1 MEPIITV
8 NEYPIGWEWLD
19 NVPLEDFNW
28 LIEIFATMTDNTDTY
43 DFANFLNY
51 DQGYES
57 GISMYGHYIACKSL
71 DISSEEEYM
80 NQFTDIKLIC
90 NEL

>member
-28 LIEIFATMTDNTDTY
+28 LIKI
-43 DFANFLNY
+43 
-51 DQGYES
+51 
-57 GISMYGHYIACKSL
+57 L
-71 DISSEEEYM
+71 D
-80 NQFTDIKLIC
+80 L
-90 NEL
+90 

>member
-28 LIEIFATMTDNTDTY
+28 LIEIFD
-43 DFANFLNY
+43 
-51 DQGYES
+51 
-57 GISMYGHYIACKSL
+57 
-71 DISSEEEYM
+71 M

>member
-1 MEPIITV
+1 MKLTI

-19 NVPLEDFNW
+19 KVPLEDFTW
-28 LIEIFATMTDNTDTY
+28 LIEINRKGL
-43 DFANFLNY
+43 ANFLND

-57 GISMYGHYIACKSL
+57 GISMYGHYIVCKSL

-80 NQFTDIKLIC
+80 NQLTDIELIC

>member
-28 LIEIFATMTDNTDTY
+28 LIEIFSTMTDDICTY
-43 DFANFLNY
+43 D
-51 DQGYES
+51 
-57 GISMYGHYIACKSL
+57 L
-71 DISSEEEYM
+71 DIR
-80 NQFTDIKLIC
+80 DILKSYIIARY
-90 NEL
+90 